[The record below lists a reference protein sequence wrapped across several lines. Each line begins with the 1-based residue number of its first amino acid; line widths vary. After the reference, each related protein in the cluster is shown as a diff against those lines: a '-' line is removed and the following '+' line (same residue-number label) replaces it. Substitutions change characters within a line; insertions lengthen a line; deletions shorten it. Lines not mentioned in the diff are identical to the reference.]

1 MYMATRKKA
10 VPANEGRKSAYV
22 ARNRAA
28 LLRASQRVL
37 AEIGP
42 EASIDQFAETAGISV
57 STIYKHFENKEALI
71 AAAYIEAFHDWE
83 IWADAVLQKIADPL
97 EELVF
102 PMRLFLR
109 LKKTHPLYAAMAG
122 HNLATLPKYFHG
134 TEEGLIEH
142 IGELIEAKVINI
154 ESPAIRIRSISAC
167 ILAGLADQLLNSSA
181 TEIDA
186 DTCIEVILSIL
197 GISPAKA
204 KKLAHG
210 PMPDLT
216 SSLEM
221 NF

>member
-1 MYMATRKKA
+1 MFVPTRKKTA
-10 VPANEGRKSAYV
+10 PPNAGRKSAYV

-42 EASIDQFAETAGISV
+42 EASIDQFAEAAEVSV

-71 AAAYIEAFHDWE
+71 EAANLGAFHDWE
-83 IWADAVLQKIADPL
+83 EWADAFVKETEDPL
-97 EELVF
+97 EELIL

-109 LKKTHPLYAAMAG
+109 LKKTHPLYAAMSAR
-122 HNLATLPKYFHG
+122 NLADLPKYFHG
-134 TEEGLIEH
+134 TEEGLVEH
-142 IGELIEAKVINI
+142 IGELMKKKIIEI

-167 ILAGLADQLLNSSA
+167 ILAGLADQLLNPAAKES
-181 TEIDA
+181 DA
-186 DTCIEVILSIL
+186 DATVEVILSIL

-216 SSLEM
+216 K
-221 NF
+221 

>member
-1 MYMATRKKA
+1 VFVATRKKE
-10 VPANEGRKSAYV
+10 VPANQGRKSAYV
-22 ARNRAA
+22 ARNRTA

-42 EASIDQFAETAGISV
+42 GASIDQFAEAAEVSV

-83 IWADAVLQKIADPL
+83 LWADEGLHGIEDPL
-97 EELVF
+97 EELVM

-109 LKKTHPLYAAMAG
+109 VKKTHPVYAAMSAR
-122 HNLATLPKYFHG
+122 NLADMPKYFHG
-134 TEEGLIEH
+134 TEEGLVEH
-142 IGELIEAKVINI
+142 IGELMKAKIIEI

-167 ILAGLADQLLNSSA
+167 LLAGLADQLLNPAA
-181 TEIDA
+181 TEKDA
-186 DTCIEVILSIL
+186 DATVEVILSIL

-216 SSLEM
+216 K
-221 NF
+221 

>member
-1 MYMATRKKA
+1 VPTRKKPT
-10 VPANEGRKSAYV
+10 PANAGRKSAYV

-28 LLRASQRVL
+28 LLRATQQLL

-42 EASIDQFAETAGISV
+42 DASIDQFAEAAEISV

-71 AAAYIEAFHDWE
+71 AAAYIEAFRDWE
-83 IWADAVLQKIADPL
+83 LWADTQLEGIEDPL
-97 EELVF
+97 EDLVL

-109 LKKTHPLYAAMAG
+109 VKKTHPMYAAMSAR
-122 HNLATLPKYFHG
+122 NLADIPKYFHG
-134 TEEGLIEH
+134 TEEGLVEH
-142 IGELIEAKVINI
+142 IADLMKAKIIEI

-167 ILAGLADQLLNSSA
+167 LLAGLADQLLNPA
-181 TEIDA
+181 TTEKDA
-186 DTCIEVILSIL
+186 DATVEVILSIL

-216 SSLEM
+216 K
-221 NF
+221 

>member
-1 MYMATRKKA
+1 VFVATRKKE

-42 EASIDQFAETAGISV
+42 EASIDQFAEAAEVSV
-57 STIYKHFENKEALI
+57 STIYKHFENKDALI
-71 AAAYIEAFHDWE
+71 SAAFIGAFHDWE
-83 IWADAVLQKIADPL
+83 EWADVFVKETADPL
-97 EELVF
+97 EELIL

-109 LKKTHPLYAAMAG
+109 LKKTHPLYAAMSAR
-122 HNLATLPKYFHG
+122 NLADLPKYFHG
-134 TEEGLIEH
+134 TEEGLVEH
-142 IGELIEAKVINI
+142 IGELMKKKIIEI
-154 ESPAIRIRSISAC
+154 ESPAIRIRSLSAC
-167 ILAGLADQLLNSSA
+167 ILAGLADQLLNPGAKES
-181 TEIDA
+181 DA
-186 DTCIEVILSIL
+186 DATVEVILSIL

-216 SSLEM
+216 K
-221 NF
+221 

>member
-1 MYMATRKKA
+1 MFVPTRKKPTPPNA
-10 VPANEGRKSAYV
+10 GRKSAYV

-42 EASIDQFAETAGISV
+42 EASIDQFAEAAEVSV

-71 AAAYIEAFHDWE
+71 EAANLGAFHDWE
-83 IWADAVLQKIADPL
+83 EWADAFVKETEDPL
-97 EELVF
+97 EELIL

-109 LKKTHPLYAAMAG
+109 LKKTHPLYAAMSAR
-122 HNLATLPKYFHG
+122 NLADLPKYFHG
-134 TEEGLIEH
+134 TEEGLVEH
-142 IGELIEAKVINI
+142 IAELMKAKIIEI

-167 ILAGLADQLLNSSA
+167 LLAGLADQLLNPAAKES
-181 TEIDA
+181 DA
-186 DTCIEVILSIL
+186 DATVEVILSIL

-216 SSLEM
+216 K
-221 NF
+221 